1 MYPVHSHKQPYFFLY
16 KTLNM
21 KFYYYTAFM
30 KNGNYHTTFDI
41 SRKFLLQKNK
51 GCIITITVG
60 ATFTLMIERDFGRGK

>member
-1 MYPVHSHKQPYFFLY
+1 
-16 KTLNM
+16 
-21 KFYYYTAFM
+21 M

-60 ATFTLMIERDFGRGK
+60 VTFTLMIERDFGRGK